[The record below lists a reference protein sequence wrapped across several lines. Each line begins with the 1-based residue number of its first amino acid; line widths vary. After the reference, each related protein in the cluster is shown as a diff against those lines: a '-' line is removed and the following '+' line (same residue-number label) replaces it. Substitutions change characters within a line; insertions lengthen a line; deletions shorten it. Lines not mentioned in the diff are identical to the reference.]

1 MDIST
6 AKQVSDFYINV
17 RSMIALIN
25 QGAGLNAQCE
35 VVTNA
40 VAADEQF
47 SQVLSADEQAWV
59 TQMATFF
66 NSLGGQLP
74 PIPATIIA
82 AVQS

>member
-6 AKQVSDFYINV
+6 ARKLSDFYVNI

-25 QGAGLNAQCE
+25 QGAGLNAQCQ

-47 SQVLSADEQAWV
+47 AQVLSADEQNWV
-59 TQMATFF
+59 TSSVKFF
-66 NSLGGQLP
+66 DSLAAQLP
-74 PIPATIIA
+74 PIPVTILT

>member
-1 MDIST
+1 MDIAT
-6 AKQVSDFYINV
+6 AKQVSDFYVSV

-25 QGAGLNAQCE
+25 QGAGLNAQCQA
-35 VVTNA
+35 VTNA
-40 VAADEQF
+40 VAADLQF
-47 SQVLSADEQAWV
+47 AQVLSADEQAWV

-66 NSLGGQLP
+66 NSLAAQLP